1 MVFSIYQMGRIV
13 LSDRNTNIVD
23 EGSLVTDCGSV
34 AQCSVTAVYISVI
47 YGNMIIAGGF
57 ERNKMVLR

>member
-34 AQCSVTAVYISVI
+34 AQCSVTAVYLCLCFIGRLAPFV
-47 YGNMIIAGGF
+47 
-57 ERNKMVLR
+57 KKKK